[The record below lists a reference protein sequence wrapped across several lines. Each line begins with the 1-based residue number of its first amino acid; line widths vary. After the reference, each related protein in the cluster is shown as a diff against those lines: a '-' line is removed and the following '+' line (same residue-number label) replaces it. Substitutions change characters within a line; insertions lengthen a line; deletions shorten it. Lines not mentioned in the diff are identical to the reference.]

1 MKKCPYCAEEIQDE
15 ARFCRYCKSDLLLAG
30 PPGQPIHPE
39 TSGKAI
45 ASLIFGILFIL
56 LPASILAVVFGH
68 LSYSEI
74 NRSAGRLKGKGMAV
88 AGLILG
94 YFGVALIP
102 LLLII
107 AAIAIPNL
115 LRSRIAANQASALGC
130 LRTLNTAA
138 ITYATTYNKGYP
150 ARISALGPPPG
161 GAAPDA
167 DAAGLIDEVLA
178 SGTRSGYLFTYSAE
192 EKDAVGRLNAYTIHA
207 DPLTPGTTGQNH
219 YFTDQTGVIRQ
230 ERDGP
235 ANEQSPPIGI

>member
-15 ARFCRYCKSDLLLAG
+15 ARLCRHCKSDLTLAA
-30 PPGQPIHPE
+30 PPSQQIHPE

-45 ASLIFGILFIL
+45 ASLIFGLLFLL

-94 YFGVALIP
+94 YFGLALIP
-102 LLLII
+102 LLII

-115 LRSRIAANQASALGC
+115 LRSRIAANQASAVGS
-130 LRTLNTAA
+130 LRTLNIAA
-138 ITYATTYNKGYP
+138 VTYATTYDKGFP
-150 ARISALGPPPG
+150 ANLSALGPPLG

-167 DAAGLIDEVLA
+167 DGAGLIDQVLV
-178 SGTRSGYLFTYSAE
+178 SGTKSGYIFTYSPGE
-192 EKDAVGRLNAYTIHA
+192 EDDQGRVKAYAIRA
-207 DPLTPGTTGQNH
+207 DPLTPGATGQNH

-230 ERDGP
+230 QTDRP
-235 ANEQSPPIGI
+235 ADDQSPPIGI